1 MRAKWVLTLIVL
13 AFACH
18 VVLFIVRAIRVA
30 DTKVHFCAANSV
42 TLAFIIAFA
51 AAWTHFIKVLIDLA
65 HVWMRVRL
73 VVLFLFFFFFLL
85 ILFVFAPRL
94 TMAPTPVGT
103 ISHAFTLVISRALLR
118 PERVQFFIVT
128 TFGFNVAH
136 VLGVAF
142 FDIHFLDV
150 GVHS

>member
-1 MRAKWVLTLIVL
+1 MRAKWVLTLIDL

-18 VVLFIVRAIRVA
+18 VVLFIVRAIGVA
-30 DTKVHFCAANSV
+30 DTKVHFLAANSV

-51 AAWTHFIKVLIDLA
+51 AAWTHVIKVLIDLA
-65 HVWMRVRL
+65 HVWIRVGFA
-73 VVLFLFFFFFLL
+73 VLFLFFFLL

-103 ISHAFTLVISRALLR
+103 ISHAFTLVISRTLLR

-128 TFGFNVAH
+128 TFGFNAVH
-136 VLGVAF
+136 VLGVAY

>member
-1 MRAKWVLTLIVL
+1 MRAKWVLTLIDL
-13 AFACH
+13 AFAFH
-18 VVLFIVRAIRVA
+18 VVLFIVRAIGEA

-65 HVWMRVRL
+65 HVWMRVGF
-73 VVLFLFFFFFLL
+73 VVLFLCFFFLL

-103 ISHAFTLVISRALLR
+103 ISHALTLVISRALLR
-118 PERVQFFIVT
+118 PEPVLFFIVT